1 MQLNKH
7 QGLNQNFRH
16 GYLCYN
22 STTAPSVS
30 GDESVIQV
38 SQGVRSNGTPL
49 MKEGQTVAVCPPL
62 LKAPW
67 LGPQS
72 YGSALAE
79 ESCSPTSVNSEHLRT
94 DGTHNTGHHLW
105 HPRPLYCPPPAM
117 AGQAAGLSDQKP
129 MSRMLRVTSGPSAAG
144 ETSVL
149 NLV

>member
-1 MQLNKH
+1 MAT
-7 QGLNQNFRH
+7 
-16 GYLCYN
+16 
-22 STTAPSVS
+22 SVTTLPRSPSVS
-30 GDESVIQV
+30 GDKSVIQL
-38 SQGVRSNGTPL
+38 SQGVVRSNGTPL

-79 ESCSPTSVNSEHLRT
+79 ESCSPTSVNSEYLRA
-94 DGTHNTGHHLW
+94 DGTHNTGHRLW
-105 HPRPLYCPPPAM
+105 HPHPLYCRPPAM

-129 MSRMLRVTSGPSAAG
+129 MSRLLRVTLGPTATG